1 MRSISTI
8 IIKGF
13 CLGLLAGGLTPQ
25 QLAATDNVAQSSNP
39 SKSLS
44 ASAHEGTA
52 GTGTGQEGYQLV
64 YQVVAPYNIDSYPL
78 AADHPRRADF
88 EGESVSPDVRHVA
101 DWVVDSGD
109 NRNMPFVIID
119 KTNAKVF
126 VFHPEGRLR
135 GSASVLLGL
144 GRGDDSVPGIG
155 KRAMSDMRPEEH
167 ITPAGR
173 FVASLGRNFH
183 GKNILW
189 VDYTAAISLHP
200 VVTNNPEERR
210 LQRLATP
217 TPLDK
222 RISYGCINVPKKFYK
237 SVVRPAFT
245 GTNGIVYV
253 LPETRSIREV
263 FAMYD
268 VDENEQQPKAIQT
281 SARKRR
287 TRSGDICGDRS
298 NRKISKV
305 LPVLQPAP

>member
-1 MRSISTI
+1 MRSIAVI

-13 CLGLLAGGLTPQ
+13 CLGLLAGVFTPQ
-25 QLAATDNVAQSSNP
+25 QLAAAGNIAKSSNP
-39 SKSLS
+39 GTSLS
-44 ASAHEGTA
+44 SSAHEGTA
-52 GTGTGQEGYQLV
+52 GAGIGREVSQVV
-64 YQVVAPYNIDSYPL
+64 YQAVAPYSIETQPL

-88 EGESVSPDVRHVA
+88 EGESVSPDARLVA

-109 NRNMPFVIID
+109 NCRMPFVIID
-119 KTNAKVF
+119 KTNARVF
-126 VFHPEGRLR
+126 VFHPDGRLR
-135 GSASVLLGL
+135 GSAPVLLGL
-144 GRGDDSVPGIG
+144 ERGDDSVPDIG
-155 KRAMSDMRPEEH
+155 KRAMSDIRPEER

-173 FVASLGRNFH
+173 FVASLGRNIQ

-189 VDYTAAISLHP
+189 IDYAAAISLHQ
-200 VVTNNPEERR
+200 VVTNNPKERR

-222 RISYGCINVPKKFYK
+222 RISYGCINVPEKFYK
-237 SVVRPAFT
+237 NIVRPTFT

-268 VDENEQQPKAIQT
+268 VDEKERQQKTIQT
-281 SARKRR
+281 SARKGR
-287 TRSGDICGDRS
+287 TQSGDICGDRS

>member
-1 MRSISTI
+1 MWNMRSIAAI

-13 CLGLLAGGLTPQ
+13 CLGLLAGGFTPQ
-25 QLAATDNVAQSSNP
+25 QSAAMDNVAQSANP
-39 SKSLS
+39 RRSLS
-44 ASAHEGTA
+44 ASAHESTA
-52 GTGTGQEGYQLV
+52 VTRTGQEGYQLV
-64 YQVVAPYNIDSYPL
+64 YQVVAPHNIDSQGP
-78 AADHPRRADF
+78 AADHPRQANF
-88 EGESVSPDVRHVA
+88 EGESVSQDVRHVA

-109 NRNMPFVIID
+109 NYRMPFVIID
-119 KTNAKVF
+119 KTNARVF
-126 VFHPEGRLR
+126 VFYPGGRLR
-135 GSASVLLGL
+135 GSAPVLLGL

-155 KRAMSDMRPEEH
+155 QREMSDMRPEER

-189 VDYTAAISLHP
+189 VDYAAAISLHP
-200 VVTNNPEERR
+200 VITNNPEERR

-222 RISYGCINVPKKFYK
+222 RISYGCINVPEKFYK
-237 SVVRPAFT
+237 NVVRPAFT

-268 VDENEQQPKAIQT
+268 VDENKRQQKT
-281 SARKRR
+281 VRTGARKGR
-287 TRSGDICGDRS
+287 TRSGAFGRFVWHPD
-298 NRKISKV
+298 
-305 LPVLQPAP
+305 